1 MSIIHRIPRPRA
13 ITATGALLGVALLLA
28 CAVAYQAHSAARAH
42 RAATERLLRDHAAY
56 AAAEFARRAA
66 ATLEAGFVTV
76 QHFPTAAVEEQPET
90 TPLPPATAF
99 RSAVRSQDYWCQC
112 FDHTEGFFALDLRS
126 GTLDVAGAAPDAETT
141 RWVRDTVTAHAA
153 RLALSP
159 RDAQMN
165 MFAEIDGRTQQNSYQ
180 LRIRQTTAFFHD
192 AGGRPRTVIF
202 TVLFDDHERVRAAY
216 GLVDD
221 PATFAVPI
229 FQRVFHRARLFP
241 ASVMRGV
248 PNDSLVRVT
257 VRGPGGAELYRS
269 AASGGTAA
277 AAEEP
282 IPGAFS
288 ALVVRA
294 ELRPEAVAR
303 LVEGGLPA
311 SPLPLL
317 VALLAVT
324 AGVVGV
330 AFLQLRRQHELARL
344 RADFVSGVS
353 HELRTPLTQIR
364 MFSELLLGGRL
375 RSDEERDRSLR
386 LIDREARRLA
396 YLVEN
401 VLDFSRGERGTLT
414 LSPETAGVA
423 SVVEEIV
430 EGFAPVA
437 RARGM
442 HIRTELDPGA
452 HARLDRGGFR
462 QVLLNFLENAVKYG
476 PTGQTIAVRAERSG
490 ASVRVSVGDGGPG
503 IPSGERERIWEPHT
517 RLNREVDRVVGGS
530 GIGLSVVRELVAH
543 HGGRAWVE
551 DAPGGGARFVAEFPA
566 VEWTE
571 AVPVDA
577 EPVEHSASA
586 NDPTSGDGSADDP
599 APVDC
604 AASMEDPAATEIQ
617 LAETAR

>member
-13 ITATGALLGVALLLA
+13 LTATGALLALALLLA
-28 CAVAYQAHSAARAH
+28 CAVAYQAHRAARAH
-42 RAATERLLRDHAAY
+42 RAATERLLHDHAAY

-76 QHFPTAAVEEQPET
+76 QHFPTAEVEAQPVT
-90 TPLPPATAF
+90 TPLPSADAF
-99 RSAVRSQDYWCQC
+99 RSAVREQDHWCQC
-112 FDHTEGFFALDLRS
+112 FDRTEGFFALDLRS
-126 GTLDVAGAAPDAETT
+126 GALDVAGGVPDAGTA
-141 RWVRDTVTAHAA
+141 RWVIDTVTAHAT
-153 RLALSP
+153 RLARSP
-159 RDAQMN
+159 RDAEMN
-165 MFAEIDGRTQQNSYQ
+165 VFAEIDGRTRQNSYQ
-180 LRIRQTTAFFHD
+180 LRIRQTTAFLRGD
-192 AGGRPRTVIF
+192 GGRPQAILV
-202 TVLFDDHERVRAAY
+202 TVLFDDQERLRAAY

-221 PATFAVPI
+221 PTTFAVAI
-229 FQRVFHRARLFP
+229 FQRVFERARLFP

-257 VRGPGGAELYRS
+257 VTGPGGAEMYRS
-269 AASGGTAA
+269 APSTGAA
-277 AAEEP
+277 ASVAVEP
-282 IPGAFS
+282 IPGAFG
-288 ALVVRA
+288 AMTVRA

-375 RSDEERDRSLR
+375 RTDAERDRSLR

-401 VLDFSRGERGTLT
+401 VLDFSRGERGALT
-414 LSPETAGVA
+414 LSPAPADVA
-423 SVVEEIV
+423 AAVEEIV

-442 HIRTELDPGA
+442 HLRTELDGDA
-452 HARLDRGGFR
+452 RARLDRGAFR

-476 PTGQTIAVRAERSG
+476 PARQTIAVRAERADG
-490 ASVRVSVGDGGPG
+490 VVRVSVEDGGPG
-503 IPSGERERIWEPHT
+503 IPANERARIWEPYY
-517 RLNREVDRVVGGS
+517 RLNREIDRVVGGS
-530 GIGLSVVRELVAH
+530 GIGLSVVRELVAR
-543 HGGRAWVE
+543 HGGRVWMD

-566 VEWTE
+566 LAVD
-571 AVPVDA
+571 AVPADA
-577 EPVEHSASA
+577 R
-586 NDPTSGDGSADDP
+586 
-599 APVDC
+599 
-604 AASMEDPAATEIQ
+604 AAEAEM
-617 LAETAR
+617 AETAR